1 MKLVTLADVWTLTF
15 DEDEFVAWFS
25 AHHAF

>member
-1 MKLVTLADVWTLTF
+1 MKLVTLADVWTLTS

-25 AHHAF
+25 AYHAF